1 MQALAELTNMVRRE
15 AYVMANSDCFFVL
28 GIALLLCTLLL
39 VLIPKP
45 KQAAAIG
52 H

>member
-1 MQALAELTNMVRRE
+1 MQALAELANMVRRE
-15 AYVMANSDCFFVL
+15 AYVMAYSDCFFVL

-39 VLIPKP
+39 FLIPKP